1 MKKTIKWGI
10 LGTGNIA
17 HKFAEGLRNVNYAE
31 IFAVGSRNLNTA
43 LEFGSHY
50 NISRAYGSYEGL
62 SKDQDVDVI
71 YIATPH
77 NLHFSN
83 TMMCLNNGKHVLC
96 EKPFAVNGFEV
107 RQMIQKAREKNLFLM
122 EAMWS
127 RFIPHIIKA
136 KELIN
141 AGTIGE
147 IKLLKADFGI
157 NFPFDETHRVYNR
170 ELIGGSLMDVGIYPV
185 FLSLLLFG
193 KPKLIKAIA
202 GLGPTSVDHNCSIS
216 FQYDKDLITV
226 LYSSIVARTPVTAEI
241 FGTKGKI
248 TFDEWWFTPVPIHHT
263 DEHGESCQIK
273 LNYTGNGYNYEAD
286 EVVKCILSGKNQSE
300 LMTWSDSLLL
310 IDTLDEIR
318 SQCNIIY
325 PDHDNPS

>member
-107 RQMIQKAREKNLFLM
+107 RQMIQKAREKIFL
-122 EAMWS
+122 
-127 RFIPHIIKA
+127 
-136 KELIN
+136 
-141 AGTIGE
+141 
-147 IKLLKADFGI
+147 
-157 NFPFDETHRVYNR
+157 
-170 ELIGGSLMDVGIYPV
+170 LIGS
-185 FLSLLLFG
+185 
-193 KPKLIKAIA
+193 
-202 GLGPTSVDHNCSIS
+202 
-216 FQYDKDLITV
+216 
-226 LYSSIVARTPVTAEI
+226 
-241 FGTKGKI
+241 
-248 TFDEWWFTPVPIHHT
+248 
-263 DEHGESCQIK
+263 
-273 LNYTGNGYNYEAD
+273 
-286 EVVKCILSGKNQSE
+286 
-300 LMTWSDSLLL
+300 
-310 IDTLDEIR
+310 
-318 SQCNIIY
+318 
-325 PDHDNPS
+325 